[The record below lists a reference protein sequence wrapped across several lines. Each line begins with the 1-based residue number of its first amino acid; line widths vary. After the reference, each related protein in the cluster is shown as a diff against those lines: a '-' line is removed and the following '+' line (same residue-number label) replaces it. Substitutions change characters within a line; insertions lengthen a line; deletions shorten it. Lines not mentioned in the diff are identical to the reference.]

1 MAWWLNLADF
11 SPRGRT
17 HGRRPLRVYI
27 DGMSAPP
34 PTRGIRHV
42 ALQCADIEKMERFYC
57 DVLGYTVEWRPSKT
71 ELYLTRGEDNLAL
84 HALANP
90 QEGARESRL
99 DHLGLLM
106 TRAEDVDAWAA
117 YLREKGHVLDTEPRT
132 HRDGARSFYLRD
144 PEGNRLQFLYHP
156 PISR

>member
-1 MAWWLNLADF
+1 
-11 SPRGRT
+11 
-17 HGRRPLRVYI
+17 
-27 DGMSAPP
+27 MSGPP

-42 ALQCADIEKMERFYC
+42 ALLCIDMTKMERFYC
-57 DVLGYTVEWRPSKT
+57 DVLGYTVEWRPSPA

-84 HALANP
+84 HAMAAP
-90 QEGARESRL
+90 IEGARETRL

-106 TRAEDVDAWAA
+106 GRPEDVDGWAA
-117 YLREKGHVLDTEPRT
+117 YLKEKGVRLDTEPRT
-132 HRDGARSFYLRD
+132 HRDGARSFYARD